1 MNIWEFIYYHIE
13 NKRNVI
19 LMIVIESYGSSPGR
33 QGFKMAVSENFEMNG
48 SIGGGIMEYQMVEL
62 AKKML
67 DKKQFQSFIKRQNH
81 NKTAKK
87 DQSGMICSGHQ
98 VIAFYAINPDN
109 FNKKIITDIIDCL
122 NANCKETLTILPDK
136 IFLSEQKL
144 TTQYNSK
151 IIDKNNW
158 EYHEIISY
166 KNEIYIIGGGHVG
179 LALSEM
185 MRFLDFYVHIID
197 DRENLNT
204 MQQNRFAH
212 RKHHVSY
219 DEISDFI
226 PEGNNIYVVIMTH
239 KHLSDKKALKALIR
253 KNINYL
259 GFMGSKT
266 KVKKI
271 FEQLQ
276 NEGFTKKELQKIYSP
291 IGIDIKS
298 ETPEEIAV
306 SIAAEIIKLKNKG

>member
-1 MNIWEFIYYHIE
+1 MNIWEFIYYQLE
-13 NKRNVI
+13 NKRKVI
-19 LMIVIESYGSSPGR
+19 LMIVIESHGSSPGR
-33 QGFKMAVSENFEMNG
+33 QGFKMAISENGEMEG

-62 AKKML
+62 TKKMFE
-67 DKKQFQSFIKRQNH
+67 KPFQSFIKRQNH
-81 NKTAKK
+81 NKKAEK

-98 VIAFYAINPDN
+98 VIAFHQLNWD
-109 FNKKIITDIIDCL
+109 KITKNMIADIVDCL
-122 NANCKETLTILPDK
+122 NANCKQTLSVLPDR
-136 IFLSEQKL
+136 IFLSEQNQ
-144 TTQYNSK
+144 TTQYKSK
-151 IIDKNNW
+151 IVDENKW

-166 KNEIYIIGGGHVG
+166 KNEMYIIGGGHVG
-179 LALSEM
+179 LALSEI
-185 MRFLDFYVHIID
+185 MRFLDFYVHVID
-197 DRENLNT
+197 DRKDLNT
-204 MQQNRFAH
+204 MKQNRFAH
-212 RKHHVSY
+212 RKHHLSY
-219 DEISDFI
+219 DKIADFI

-239 KHLSDKKALKALIR
+239 KHVSDKEALKNLIQ
-253 KNINYL
+253 KNIKYL

-266 KVKKI
+266 KVRKI